1 MVAALERLRQAYE
14 LVILEGAGS
23 PAECN
28 LSDVEIVNMAIAR
41 HAASPV
47 VLVGDIDRGGV
58 FAQLLG
64 TLWLLSTERA
74 STGAR
79 FDRQQVPRRRF
90 SVRQKE

>member
-28 LSDVEIVNMAIAR
+28 LRDVEIVNMAVAR
-41 HAASPV
+41 HAGSPV
-47 VLVGDIDRGGV
+47 VLVGDIERGGV

-64 TLWLLSTERA
+64 TLWLLSDL
-74 STGAR
+74 
-79 FDRQQVPRRRF
+79 DRRSF
-90 SVRQKE
+90 AA